1 MRCWLIGRS
10 AQWEHVSSIGWSRRV
25 KSEGYS
31 DIYTA
36 PAGLIV
42 PLVLGHELPSD
53 EDVPMRKPHEIT
65 IEQHE
70 LAMCSADETL
80 TIVVWDQS

>member
-1 MRCWLIGRS
+1 
-10 AQWEHVSSIGWSRRV
+10 
-25 KSEGYS
+25 
-31 DIYTA
+31 
-36 PAGLIV
+36 
-42 PLVLGHELPSD
+42 
-53 EDVPMRKPHEIT
+53 MRKPHKIT